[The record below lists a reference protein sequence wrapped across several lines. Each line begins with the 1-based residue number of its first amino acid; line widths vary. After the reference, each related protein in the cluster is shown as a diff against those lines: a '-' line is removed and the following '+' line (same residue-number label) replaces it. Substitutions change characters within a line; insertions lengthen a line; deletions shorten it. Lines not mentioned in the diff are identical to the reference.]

1 MPLKVLSYPSTDTTK
16 TNPKLKSASVLISV
30 ALSAVLILYH
40 TPSAFLFPLT
50 AIYFAAE
57 AFTSARVLRNY

>member
-1 MPLKVLSYPSTDTTK
+1 M
-16 TNPKLKSASVLISV
+16 SAFVLIFV
-30 ALSAVLILYH
+30 ELSAFFILSH

-50 AIYFAAE
+50 ALNFAAE